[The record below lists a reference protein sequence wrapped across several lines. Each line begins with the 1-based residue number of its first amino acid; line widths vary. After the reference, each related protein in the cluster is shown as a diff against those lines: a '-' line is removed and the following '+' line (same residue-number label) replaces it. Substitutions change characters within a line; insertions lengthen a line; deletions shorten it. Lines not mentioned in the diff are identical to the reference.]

1 VGHYFE
7 YHLFYSLLITITVN
21 LRLMVKEDE
30 NMRMATTL
38 TGMAWSVMTQ
48 VGSGLGGLIVAEYG
62 ISSCFILDSA
72 TFIISAIC
80 MYMVEGEWDVSEEGQ
95 EEQTSWERIEDMCVK
110 GLKYIF
116 NSKFWPLV
124 FLKMTTR

>member
-1 VGHYFE
+1 
-7 YHLFYSLLITITVN
+7 
-21 LRLMVKEDE
+21 MVKEEE
-30 NMRMATTL
+30 NLRMATTL

-62 ISSCFILDSA
+62 ITSCFILDSA
-72 TFIISAIC
+72 TFIISA
-80 MYMVEGEWDVSEEGQ
+80 MFMFMVEGEWDASAASDAK
-95 EEQTSWERIEDMCVK
+95 EQTMWERIEDMSVN

-116 NSKFWPLV
+116 NSKFWPIV